1 MKFILISPK
10 NRTAYNFRGDLIKEI
25 IGCGYEVIVTG
36 PNRDNVE
43 KIEALGA
50 RFVEIPMD
58 KNGVNPFAD
67 LQYERALY
75 KLFMAEKPDAVLGYT
90 SKPVIYGSLAAKR
103 AKVPSITAMITGLGY
118 AFTQKT
124 AKAKAIR
131 AVMSILY
138 KPALKCADTVI
149 FQNPDDRDETVRL
162 KLVQAEK
169 CRVVNGSGVNMER
182 FKPLPYPEQTT
193 FFMLARVMY
202 AKGIREYLRAA
213 QLVKEKYP
221 DVKFM
226 LLGACEGIQD
236 SISREALQKYIDD
249 GTIVYYGETDNVAP
263 YYGECSV
270 FVLPSYREGTG
281 RVILEAMA
289 TQRPIIATDVAGCRE
304 TVRDGVTGF
313 LVPAKDSEALAE
325 KMIWFIEHPEKIPEM
340 GKASLAYC
348 EEKYDVR
355 KVNANMLKFCRIQNA
370 QESKNGR
377 QSENG
382 TV

>member
-1 MKFILISPK
+1 MKFILVSPK
-10 NRTAYNFRGDLIKEI
+10 NRTAYNFRGDLIREI
-25 IGCGYEVIVTG
+25 IACGYEVIVTG
-36 PNRDNVE
+36 PNRDNVD

-67 LQYERALY
+67 LQYMRALY
-75 KLFMAEKPDAVLGYT
+75 KLFCAEKPDTVLGYT

-103 AKVPSITAMITGLGY
+103 AGVPNVTAMITGLGY

-124 AKAKAIR
+124 AKARAIR
-131 AVMSILY
+131 AVMSLLY
-138 KPALKCADTVI
+138 KPALKKADTVI
-149 FQNPDDRDETVRL
+149 FQNPDDRDETIRL
-162 KLVQAEK
+162 KLVDAEK

-182 FKPLPYPEQTT
+182 FKPLPYPEKVT

-213 QLVKEKYP
+213 ELVHEKYP
-221 DVKFM
+221 DTKFM

-236 SISREALQKYIDD
+236 SISREALQRYIDN

-289 TQRPIIATDVAGCRE
+289 TERPIIATDVAGCRE
-304 TVRDGVTGF
+304 TVRDGITGF

-340 GKASLAYC
+340 GKASLEYC
-348 EEKYDVR
+348 KEKYDVR
-355 KVNANMLKFCRIQNA
+355 KVNANMLKFCRIQPA
-370 QESKNGR
+370 Q
-377 QSENG
+377 
-382 TV
+382 

>member
-1 MKFILISPK
+1 MKFILVSPK
-10 NRTAYNFRGDLIKEI
+10 NRTAYNFRGDLIREI
-25 IGCGYEVIVTG
+25 IACGYEVIVTG
-36 PNRDNVE
+36 PNRDNVD

-67 LQYERALY
+67 LQYMRALY
-75 KLFMAEKPDAVLGYT
+75 KLFCAEKPDAVLGYT

-103 AKVPSITAMITGLGY
+103 AGVPIVTAMISGLGY

-124 AKAKAIR
+124 AKARAIR
-131 AVMSILY
+131 AVMSLLY
-138 KPALKCADTVI
+138 KPALKKADTVI
-149 FQNPDDRDETVRL
+149 FQNPDDRDETIRL
-162 KLVQAEK
+162 KLVDAEK

-182 FKPLPYPEQTT
+182 FKPLPYPEKVT

-213 QLVKEKYP
+213 ELVHEKYP
-221 DVKFM
+221 DTKFM

-236 SISREALQKYIDD
+236 SISREALQRYIDN

-289 TQRPIIATDVAGCRE
+289 TERPIIATDVAGCRE

-340 GKASLAYC
+340 GKASLEYC
-348 EEKYDVR
+348 KEKYDVR
-355 KVNANMLKFCRIQNA
+355 KVNANMLKFCRIKPE
-370 QESKNGR
+370 QENLPEGE
-377 QSENG
+377 SEYEL
-382 TV
+382 V

>member
-1 MKFILISPK
+1 MKFILVSPK
-10 NRTAYNFRGDLIKEI
+10 NRTAYNFRGDLVKEI
-25 IGCGYEVIVTG
+25 IACGYEVIVTG

-50 RFVEIPMD
+50 RFVEIPMN

-67 LQYERALY
+67 LQYEQALY
-75 KLFMAEKPDAVLGYT
+75 KLFREEKPDAVLGYT
-90 SKPVIYGSLAAKR
+90 SKPVIYGSIAAKR
-103 AKVPSITAMITGLGY
+103 AGIKNITAMITGLGY

-124 AKAKAIR
+124 MKARAIR
-131 AVMSILY
+131 AIMSVLY
-138 KPALKCADTVI
+138 KPALKFADTVV
-149 FQNPDDRDETVRL
+149 FQNPDDRDEVIRL
-162 KLVQAEK
+162 KLVKADK

-182 FKPLPYPEQTT
+182 FKPLPYPDTIT

-202 AKGIREYLRAA
+202 AKGIREYLSAA
-213 QLVKEKYP
+213 EIVKAKYP

-236 SISREALQKYIDD
+236 SISRESLQKYIDE
-249 GTIVYYGETDNVAP
+249 GIIAYYGETDNVAP

-304 TVRDGVTGF
+304 TVRDGITGF
-313 LVPAKDSEALAE
+313 LVPAKNSEALAE

-340 GKASLAYC
+340 GKASLEYC
-348 EEKYDVR
+348 KEKYDVR
-355 KVNANMLKFCRIQNA
+355 KVNANMLNFCRIQREQQVNDR
-370 QESKNGR
+370 GC
-377 QSENG
+377 
-382 TV
+382 

>member
-1 MKFILISPK
+1 MTCMKFILVSPK

-25 IGCGYEVIVTG
+25 IANGYEVIVTG

-50 RFVEIPMD
+50 RFAEIPMN
-58 KNGVNPFAD
+58 KNGVNPVKD
-67 LQYERALY
+67 LAYQRAL
-75 KLFMAEKPDAVLGYT
+75 KTLFDKEKPDAVLGYT
-90 SKPVIYGSLAAKR
+90 SKPVIYGSIAAKR
-103 AKVPSITAMITGLGY
+103 AGVKKITAMITGLGY

-124 AKAKAIR
+124 LKARIIR
-131 AVMSILY
+131 LIMIMLY
-138 KPALKCADTVI
+138 KPALKCAHTVV
-149 FQNPDDRDETVRL
+149 FQNPDDRDEVIRL
-162 KLVQAEK
+162 KLVKPEK

-182 FKPLPYPEQTT
+182 FKPLPYPETMT

-213 QLVKEKYP
+213 EIVKEKYP
-221 DVKFM
+221 DVQFM

-236 SISREALQKYIDD
+236 SISRKDLQKYIDD
-249 GTIVYYGETDNVAP
+249 GTITYFGETDDVAP
-263 YYGECSV
+263 YYGKCSV

-289 TQRPIIATDVAGCRE
+289 TKRPIIATDVAGCRE
-304 TVRDGVTGF
+304 TVRNGVTGF

-340 GKASLAYC
+340 GEASLAYC

-355 KVNANMLKFCRIQNA
+355 KVNANMLDFCQIEHKHQD
-370 QESKNGR
+370 
-377 QSENG
+377 
-382 TV
+382 

>member
-1 MKFILISPK
+1 MKFILVSPK

-25 IGCGYEVIVTG
+25 IANGYEVIVTG

-50 RFVEIPMD
+50 RFAEIPMN
-58 KNGVNPFAD
+58 KNGVNPVKD
-67 LQYERALY
+67 LAYQRAL
-75 KLFMAEKPDAVLGYT
+75 KTLFDKEKPDAVLGYT
-90 SKPVIYGSLAAKR
+90 SKPVIYGSIAAKR
-103 AKVPSITAMITGLGY
+103 AGVKKITAMITGLGY

-124 AKAKAIR
+124 LKARIIR
-131 AVMSILY
+131 LIMIMLY
-138 KPALKCADTVI
+138 KPALKCAHTVV
-149 FQNPDDRDETVRL
+149 FQNPDDRDEVIRL
-162 KLVQAEK
+162 KLVKPEK

-182 FKPLPYPEQTT
+182 FKPLPYPETMT

-213 QLVKEKYP
+213 EIVKEKYP
-221 DVKFM
+221 DVQFM

-236 SISREALQKYIDD
+236 SISRKDLQKYIDD
-249 GTIVYYGETDNVAP
+249 GTITYFGETDDVAP
-263 YYGECSV
+263 YYGKCSV

-289 TQRPIIATDVAGCRE
+289 TKRPIIATDVAGCRE
-304 TVRDGVTGF
+304 TVRNGVTGF

-340 GKASLAYC
+340 GEASLAYC

-355 KVNANMLKFCRIQNA
+355 KVNANMLDFCQIEHKHQD
-370 QESKNGR
+370 
-377 QSENG
+377 
-382 TV
+382 